1 LTLFI
6 SRCGYAFAALKTDGS
21 IVAWGHS
28 MYGGIGAPI
37 DSGYTKIY
45 SNALAFA
52 ALKAQTLSYE
62 HYYPYGGTTLIAGK
76 DKAQVQ
82 VQFCLVG

>member
-1 LTLFI
+1 VTPRRTKVY
-6 SRCGYAFAALKTDGS
+6 SAEYAFAALKTDGS

-45 SNALAFA
+45 SNALEPSALRA
-52 ALKAQTLSYE
+52 AKAYSVE
-62 HYYPYGGTTLIAGK
+62 
-76 DKAQVQ
+76 
-82 VQFCLVG
+82 